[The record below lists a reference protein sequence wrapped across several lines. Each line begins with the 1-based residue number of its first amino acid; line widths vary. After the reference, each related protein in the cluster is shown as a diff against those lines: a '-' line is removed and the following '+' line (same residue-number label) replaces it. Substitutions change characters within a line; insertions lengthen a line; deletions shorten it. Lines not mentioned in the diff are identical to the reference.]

1 MGQARTTRSDGP
13 SPAQFRLPEGS
24 PSARLGAYLR
34 RLREGYGYTLRKVE
48 EKSARFGEAI
58 DNSQLSRFE
67 KGKALPSFD
76 KLRALARVF
85 NVSVQNF
92 ADVLDLEEFE
102 SLKPD
107 TRDYSTALAIGEGS
121 YAKGEHGE
129 AFVAF
134 ERALEIAES
143 ERGGARSERIIE
155 ARWRMAACLR
165 SLGKLGMTEHELREI
180 LRLGREVARRIRIR
194 VLLQLSSVYRELSDL
209 YLARIL
215 AREGLD
221 LAMEEGDLAVQAAV
235 LNTLANITEVDDPV
249 RALPYYQRALE
260 LHRSAHGQEEIELMI
275 LTNLGGCLGRA
286 HRFEEGLR
294 DLQRACRTAR
304 ERGFRRVA
312 ALALTRMGE
321 CWLQRGDRQRAMEAF
336 AESDGLANGSG
347 ETYHDILFLNT
358 YRRWETARED
368 AQGTREKIEF
378 GRLRHLRS
386 LLERRFPEVESFDR
400 YVERHRRS
408 RYEHVS

>member
-1 MGQARTTRSDGP
+1 V
-13 SPAQFRLPEGS
+13 

-48 EKSARFGEAI
+48 EKSASFGEAI

-67 KGKALPSFD
+67 KGKAFPSFD

-92 ADVLDLEEFE
+92 ADVLDLEEYEAF
-102 SLKPD
+102 KPTSSD
-107 TRDYSTALAIGEGS
+107 FQEVLAEGERS
-121 YAKGEHGE
+121 YARGEHGR

-134 ERALEIAES
+134 ERALEVAAAE
-143 ERGGARSERIIE
+143 GGARGAERTAE

-165 SLGKLGMTEHELREI
+165 ALGKLGMTEHELREI
-180 LRLGREVARRIRIR
+180 LKGEPRASRRVRIRT
-194 VLLQLSSVYRELSDL
+194 LLQLSSVYRELSDL

-215 AREGLD
+215 ARESLD

-235 LNTLANITEVDDPV
+235 LNTLANITEVEDPV
-249 RALPYYQRALE
+249 RALPYYERSVE
-260 LHRSAHGQEEIELMI
+260 LHRAAEGQEEVEFTI
-275 LTNLGGCLGRA
+275 LTNLGGCLVRA
-286 HRFEEGLR
+286 HRFDEGMRTLQQALGGAR
-294 DLQRACRTAR
+294 D
-304 ERGFRRVA
+304 RGFRRVA
-312 ALALTRMGE
+312 ALALTRTAE
-321 CWLQRGDRQRAMEAF
+321 AWLQRGDRARALAAF
-336 AESDGLANGSG
+336 GESDTLAHSAE

-358 YRRWETARED
+358 YHRWEMARDD

-386 LLERRFPEVESFDR
+386 LLERKFPEVESFDR
-400 YVERHRRS
+400 FVERHRRS
-408 RYEHVS
+408 RDEHVS